1 MSRAGAGVC
10 SRSSSVNPDRAPKRH
25 RHSVQTCLPGDTQ
38 LVNARGLNHELHFTG
53 RPGAPLT
60 DPHDLRARI
69 QHVLSNTY
77 VLERELGG
85 GGMSRLFLAE
95 ERALGRRV
103 VVKVLSPEL
112 AHELSTERFA
122 REIQL
127 SAQLQHPNIVPVL
140 TAGAALGLPY
150 YTMPFIDGESLRA
163 RLARLPRGERLPMPQ
178 AIEVLRDIARAL
190 AYAHSLGVV
199 HRDIKP
205 ENVLLAYDAAVVA
218 DFGVAKAMAAA
229 RTQDASERGTT
240 LTQTGVALGTP
251 AYMAPEQASGD
262 PSVNHRAD
270 IYAWGILAW
279 ELLGGQHPFAD
290 RLSVHALVTAHLATT
305 PPPLSVA
312 APGVPPA
319 LSGLVMRCLAKD
331 PTARPATARELLD
344 ALAAVKSE
352 ERPASAPVESAGRSG
367 LATRTRSRAAA
378 IAMASVLLAALAGG
392 AAWVMRDDG
401 SVAVT
406 ATPRVPD
413 APAYDLYL
421 RGKVRV
427 SSENRE
433 DNDAAIAALRDAI
446 AADQSLAAAHA
457 ELARA
462 YTIKAFYYAPDSE
475 KKRLNEDAEVA
486 VAKALSLDP
495 KLGAAHFARGLM
507 LWTPGRRFPHEQAV
521 QAYRQAIALD
531 STLDEAHHQLALV
544 LLHVGLL
551 DEAQVEVEKS
561 LAINPGNTLARF
573 RIGVIEM
580 YRGEYERAHAVF
592 NSTPLDRNPSLW
604 AFQMATALFRL
615 GREREATDLID
626 RFLRDY
632 PNDEG
637 GVGHSVRAVVLARQ
651 GKRGEAEAAIALAR
665 ELGRGFGHFH
675 HSAYNIGSAYALL
688 GDSEMA
694 VQALQDAAEDGF
706 PCYPL
711 FATDMLLDG
720 LRRNPRFVALMNQL
734 ERDWTERKKSF

>member
-1 MSRAGAGVC
+1 MSYTL
-10 SRSSSVNPDRAPKRH
+10 PDAQER
-25 RHSVQTCLPGDTQ
+25 
-38 LVNARGLNHELHFTG
+38 
-53 RPGAPLT
+53 PLT

-69 QHVLSNTY
+69 QQVLSHTY

-140 TAGAALGLPY
+140 TAGVALGLPY
-150 YTMPFIDGESLRA
+150 YTMPYIDGESLRD

-178 AIEVLRDIARAL
+178 AIAVLRDIARAL
-190 AYAHSLGVV
+190 SYAHRLGVV

-229 RTQDASERGTT
+229 RVQDTAAGSGT

-262 PSVNHRAD
+262 PSVDHRAD

-279 ELLGGQHPFAD
+279 ELLGGKHPFAD
-290 RLSVHALVTAHLATT
+290 RQSVHALVSAHLATT
-305 PPPLSVA
+305 PPSLTDA
-312 APGVPPA
+312 APGVPQEISA
-319 LSGLVMRCLAKD
+319 LVMRCLAKD
-331 PTARPATARELLD
+331 PADRPSTARELTD
-344 ALAAVKSE
+344 ALSATTAE
-352 ERPASAPVESAGRSG
+352 ERPPRAPAVSTGDSAPV
-367 LATRTRSRAAA
+367 TRTQPRVAA
-378 IAMASVLLAALAGG
+378 ITMAIVLLAAVAGG
-392 AAWVMRDDG
+392 AAWVLRDDG
-401 SVAVT
+401 SSAAT
-406 ATPRVPD
+406 ATLRSTD
-413 APAYDLYL
+413 SPAYDLYL

-433 DNDAAIAALRDAI
+433 DNDAAIDALRRAV

-462 YTIKAFYYAPDSE
+462 YTIKAFYHAPDSE
-475 KKRLNEDAEVA
+475 TKRLNEDAEVA

-507 LWTPGRRFPHEQAV
+507 LWTPARRFPHEQAAR
-521 QAYRQAIALD
+521 AYRQAIALD

-544 LLHVGLL
+544 LLHVGLF
-551 DEAQVEVEKS
+551 DEAQVELEKA
-561 LAINPGNTLARF
+561 LTLNPGNALARF
-573 RIGVIEM
+573 RLGVIDL
-580 YRGEYERAHAVF
+580 YRGEFERALAVF

-604 AFQMATALFRL
+604 AFQAATALFRL
-615 GREREATDLID
+615 GRARDATELID
-626 RFLRDY
+626 RFLRDF
-632 PNDEG
+632 PDDEG
-637 GVGHSVRAVVLARQ
+637 GVGHSVRAMMLARE
-651 GKRGEAEAAIALAR
+651 GRRAEAEAAMAR
-665 ELGRGFGHFH
+665 ARDLGRGFGHFH
-675 HSAYNIGSAYALL
+675 HSAYNIASALALL
-688 GDSEMA
+688 GERDQA
-694 VQALQDAAEDGF
+694 IQALQGAAEDGF

-711 FATDMLLDG
+711 FATDTQLDG
-720 LRRNPRFVALMNQL
+720 LRTHPRFVALMAKS
-734 ERDWTERKKSF
+734 ERDWEERRKSF